1 MRMFKAKKVKKKKR
15 KFLLI
20 VFTFF
25 FFFSYMLTVSYL
37 KANRLKNTILKS
49 DVNYL
54 NYNIHKELLNKID
67 DVINKPVS
75 LLNQNVKNARKMK
88 TQTNKT
94 SINNKQSK
102 NTVNEVMQES
112 AEPIVYV
119 YNTHQ
124 SEDYNG
130 YSVYDASLL
139 LANNLNE
146 KKTPTYFEE
155 QSIKTFLDQ
164 NNFKYYKSYVAS
176 RKYLDDARN
185 KYLSLKYFFDIHR
198 DSVSKKISTVTYK
211 EKSYAKILFVIG
223 LDNPSNEK
231 NNSNSSV
238 LNELINS
245 KVPGISRGIVKH
257 GGKGY
262 NGVYNQDVS
271 ENVFLIE
278 VGGKDNT
285 KEEVENTINVISESI
300 LEYIR
305 GVI

>member
-139 LANNLNE
+139 LANKLNE